1 MKAALIWT
9 CEYDNNVT
17 RSIDGNGNLES
28 KTDADYTYNWLDLVI
43 FINYNDPKEVSWQY
57 NATGDLIAMEDW
69 LGETTFEVDLLH
81 QLTVVTDHKG
91 NQVEYTYD
99 SMDRIR
105 EMRYYSGD
113 GVLYMTHWV
122 I

>member
-1 MKAALIWT
+1 
-9 CEYDNNVT
+9 
-17 RSIDGNGNLES
+17 
-28 KTDADYTYNWLDLVI
+28 
-43 FINYNDPKEVSWQY
+43 
-57 NATGDLIAMEDW
+57 MEDW

-122 I
+122 IWPVRRALATTILTIA